1 MLIILAI
8 LFTVI
13 QDCENEIGS
22 SNSNSAFDLSSEV
35 ERIYFKKGNLGCSVS
50 YASYGFDRIP
60 PSNPISHIPAI
71 SVESHQTIPFEVEGL
86 EEGDLFRIFSDA
98 NCANPLTEKVPASDS
113 IQAGIIPPQIK

>member
-22 SNSNSAFDLSSEV
+22 SNSNSAFDLPSDV

-60 PSNPISHIPAI
+60 PSNPISLIP
-71 SVESHQTIPFEVEGL
+71 SVSVQSESIYSL
-86 EEGDLFRIFSDA
+86 
-98 NCANPLTEKVPASDS
+98 
-113 IQAGIIPPQIK
+113 